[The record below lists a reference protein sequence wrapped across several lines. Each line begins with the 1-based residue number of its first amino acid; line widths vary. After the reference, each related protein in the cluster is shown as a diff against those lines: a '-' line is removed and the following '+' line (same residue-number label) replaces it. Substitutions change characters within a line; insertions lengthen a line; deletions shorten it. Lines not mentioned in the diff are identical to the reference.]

1 MSRSGDRSSDARKR
15 ALRLLAREHFADYT
29 SIYEEVRPAAQTR
42 YQARDLARTR
52 LRYRFPARYLELYAQ
67 EQAGPG
73 TDVPADIRS
82 KSWQRSLARLADLRT
97 PAYQK
102 LFTQFRAEG
111 MSRPRAADRAM
122 AALREANSDLFARLL
137 AEEYQLWLI
146 AAAPELPTS
155 DAPGG
160 NTGPRSDTKRYAL
173 GRQEH
178 VIVGAPGTGNDGGQ
192 VDTDIADLAV
202 WRMLRQARLS
212 IFSPP
217 AERPRDTP

>member
-29 SIYEEVRPAAQTR
+29 SIYEEVRPVAQTR

-67 EQAGPG
+67 EQAGPR

-102 LFTQFRAEG
+102 LFTQFRVAG

-146 AAAPELPTS
+146 AAAPEHPVS
-155 DAPGG
+155 D
-160 NTGPRSDTKRYAL
+160 GPCCDPSSGDGTE
-173 GRQEH
+173 RQEQA
-178 VIVGAPGTGNDGGQ
+178 IIGELDPGDDGEQTDTG
-192 VDTDIADLAV
+192 IADLAV

-212 IFSPP
+212 ISTPP
-217 AERPRDTP
+217 AKRPGDTP

>member
-15 ALRLLAREHFADYT
+15 ALRLLAREHFAEYT

-42 YQARDLARTR
+42 YQARDMARLR

-102 LFTQFRAEG
+102 LFMQFRAEG

-137 AEEYQLWLI
+137 AEEYQLWLV
-146 AAAPELPTS
+146 AAAPELPAS
-155 DAPGG
+155 DGPCCDPGPG
-160 NTGPRSDTKRYAL
+160 DGTERTEL
-173 GRQEH
+173 GGE
-178 VIVGAPGTGNDGGQ
+178 
-192 VDTDIADLAV
+192 
-202 WRMLRQARLS
+202 
-212 IFSPP
+212 
-217 AERPRDTP
+217 ERA